1 MQRIQKVEQ
10 YVREF
15 SGQSEEKMQL
25 GVTAEMTAEALQIWR
40 NDASRDLNRLVK
52 EGVLEKT
59 NTYPVRF
66 CLKKDPAPFYFAA
79 DDEMEPFVRIV
90 GYDGS
95 LRGQIRTAKAAASY
109 PPFGLNTFIVGE
121 SGVGKTMLAEEIWK
135 YVCAFRKDKSVPFIT
150 YNCAEHTD
158 NPQLLLSHLFGHV
171 KGAFTGA
178 DRDKEGIVALSNGG
192 ILFLDEIHRLPM
204 TGQEMLFTVMDK
216 GIFRPLGSVKTKQ
229 ANLMIIG
236 ATTEKIDSALLDTFK
251 RRMPIIIKI
260 PSLGERSLKERLD
273 LVTLFFMKESQKLSM
288 PIWVEKEA
296 IRYLTA
302 FESKTNIGDLKN
314 EVQICCA
321 KGYLRFIEQENTGTD
336 AITIIKKDVSRKIV
350 VEQRKAANV
359 DAFVDAHIQGEYVL
373 ITGEEVQLNPVKT
386 YSADEKQE
394 RQDAAMPEDSL
405 GLISLNSWKMAE
417 WLVEKAEIEL
427 DSIYDSN
434 TVNSVAVWLEQIHLL
449 AQQGEVGGNSLF
461 HKLSADVGLSP
472 QSSKERNFLT
482 EIMPIM
488 EEHFGTRLMEEESF
502 FLLMLLRQHS
512 RNKYEKVDGVPYILV
527 LASKDREN
535 NALIAKYI
543 NEVFN
548 MKLIYPVYY
557 NEKEKESIEDVISV
571 IKMMTQIKGAII
583 LTEDRDF
590 LKKKKY
596 IQKQT
601 NVSCYIMTKINVNLI
616 IEMAKA
622 IMVADRSQGM
632 DSIIGSVKRKE
643 YVDMLMGVFK

>member
-66 CLKKDPAPFYFAA
+66 CLKKDPAPFYFAT

-373 ITGEEVQLNPVKT
+373 ITGEDVQLNPVKT

-405 GLISLNSWKMAE
+405 GLVSLNSWKMAE

>member
-15 SGQSEEKMQL
+15 SGQSKEKMQL

-66 CLKKDPAPFYFAA
+66 CLKKNPAPFYFAA

-373 ITGEEVQLNPVKT
+373 ITGEDVQLNPVKT

-405 GLISLNSWKMAE
+405 GLVSLNSWKMAE

-434 TVNSVAVWLEQIHLL
+434 TVNSLAVWLEQIHLL

-472 QSSKERNFLT
+472 QSGKERNFLT

-488 EEHFGTRLMEEESF
+488 EERFGTRLMEEESF

>member
-66 CLKKDPAPFYFAA
+66 CLKKNPAPFYFAA

>member
-1 MQRIQKVEQ
+1 MPD
-10 YVREF
+10 
-15 SGQSEEKMQL
+15 
-25 GVTAEMTAEALQIWR
+25 TA
-40 NDASRDLNRLVK
+40 
-52 EGVLEKT
+52 
-59 NTYPVRF
+59 
-66 CLKKDPAPFYFAA
+66 LKAP
-79 DDEMEPFVRIV
+79 
-90 GYDGS
+90 
-95 LRGQIRTAKAAASY
+95 
-109 PPFGLNTFIVGE
+109 E

-373 ITGEEVQLNPVKT
+373 ITGEDVQLNPVKT

-405 GLISLNSWKMAE
+405 GLVSLNSWKMAE

-434 TVNSVAVWLEQIHLL
+434 TVNSLAVWLEQIHLL

-472 QSSKERNFLT
+472 QSGKERNFLT

-488 EEHFGTRLMEEESF
+488 EERFGTRLMEEESF
-502 FLLMLLRQHS
+502 FLLMLLRQYS

>member
-15 SGQSEEKMQL
+15 SGQSKEKMQL

-273 LVTLFFMKESQKLSM
+273 LVTLFFHERE
-288 PIWVEKEA
+288 PEVINA
-296 IRYLTA
+296 YL
-302 FESKTNIGDLKN
+302 G
-314 EVQICCA
+314 
-321 KGYLRFIEQENTGTD
+321 
-336 AITIIKKDVSRKIV
+336 
-350 VEQRKAANV
+350 
-359 DAFVDAHIQGEYVL
+359 
-373 ITGEEVQLNPVKT
+373 
-386 YSADEKQE
+386 
-394 RQDAAMPEDSL
+394 
-405 GLISLNSWKMAE
+405 
-417 WLVEKAEIEL
+417 
-427 DSIYDSN
+427 
-434 TVNSVAVWLEQIHLL
+434 
-449 AQQGEVGGNSLF
+449 
-461 HKLSADVGLSP
+461 
-472 QSSKERNFLT
+472 
-482 EIMPIM
+482 
-488 EEHFGTRLMEEESF
+488 
-502 FLLMLLRQHS
+502 
-512 RNKYEKVDGVPYILV
+512 
-527 LASKDREN
+527 
-535 NALIAKYI
+535 
-543 NEVFN
+543 
-548 MKLIYPVYY
+548 
-557 NEKEKESIEDVISV
+557 
-571 IKMMTQIKGAII
+571 
-583 LTEDRDF
+583 
-590 LKKKKY
+590 
-596 IQKQT
+596 
-601 NVSCYIMTKINVNLI
+601 
-616 IEMAKA
+616 
-622 IMVADRSQGM
+622 
-632 DSIIGSVKRKE
+632 
-643 YVDMLMGVFK
+643 